1 METQHMKYIKAGGGE
16 REPLEAHLLP
26 SLTLPV
32 VALKLQKEDNKIS
45 NSL

>member
-1 METQHMKYIKAGGGE
+1 MKYIKAGGGE

-32 VALKLQKEDNKIS
+32 VLKLQKEDNKIS